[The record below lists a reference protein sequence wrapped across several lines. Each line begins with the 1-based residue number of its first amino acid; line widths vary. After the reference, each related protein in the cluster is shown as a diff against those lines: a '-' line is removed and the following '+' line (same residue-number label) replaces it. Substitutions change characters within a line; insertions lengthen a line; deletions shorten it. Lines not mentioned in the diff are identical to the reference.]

1 MTGDR
6 LDFADL
12 VAKARFGDPE
22 DLQLAVSQFEPHL
35 KRAIRRRRRKQREQ
49 TRPFCETKNC
59 LQSVIVVFYTKV
71 ADQQLEITS
80 FKSLKRLLLKMIRD
94 KLTDHE
100 RQGNAAK
107 QRRYSDSFYAPVDTD
122 TPSTIVSRKE
132 ELESLSDGLSETDSR
147 ILELSREGRTSV
159 EISSLIENHSRR
171 SIRRFLER
179 LKRRFLDKT
188 QGNQ

>member
-49 TRPFCETKNC
+49 TRAHCETKNC
-59 LQSVIVVFYTKV
+59 LQSVIVVFYFYTKV

-100 RQGNAAK
+100 RRGEATEVFRQ
-107 QRRYSDSFYAPVDTD
+107 F
-122 TPSTIVSRKE
+122 
-132 ELESLSDGLSETDSR
+132 L
-147 ILELSREGRTSV
+147 RTGG
-159 EISSLIENHSRR
+159 H
-171 SIRRFLER
+171 
-179 LKRRFLDKT
+179 
-188 QGNQ
+188 